1 MRNSLVCFGC
11 EICLAGGY
19 DFLEGKWGELLI
31 TEDAFVGTR
40 VKEFAVK
47 HDFDPE
53 LGQELFFKYDIDLT
67 SDSVRVYIRP

>member
-1 MRNSLVCFGC
+1 MTG
-11 EICLAGGY
+11 
-19 DFLEGKWGELLI
+19 
-31 TEDAFVGTR
+31 DAFLDTR
-40 VKEFAVK
+40 VREFASK